1 MIQPIF
7 INLIFQR
14 FVDMDLTFKKV
25 YLLNSFVAFAKFDY
39 YY

>member
-1 MIQPIF
+1 MIRITF

-14 FVDMDLTFKKV
+14 FIDRAHQFVKV

-39 YY
+39 Y